1 VPEPEVRDL
10 GLGDIPRI
18 LELEA
23 DLFGPEAWTSGMYRE
38 ELTSPFRAY
47 RGIDDSGVLVA
58 YGGIL
63 LAEEAQVLTIGV
75 ARSHQRRGL
84 GGVLLRDL
92 LFLAGAHAREVF
104 LEVRASDDV
113 ARHLYER
120 HGFTV
125 IARRRDYY
133 PRIGED
139 ALVMRAER
147 PARTGEAPASPP
159 ISDGAAPGHG
169 TKGPGS

>member
-1 VPEPEVRDL
+1 MPAPEIRDL
-10 GLGDIPRI
+10 GLGDVPRI

-23 DLFGPEAWTSGMYRE
+23 DLFGPEAWTAGMYRE

-58 YGGIL
+58 YGGVL

-75 ARSHQRRGL
+75 ARSHQRRGI
-84 GGVLLRDL
+84 GGVLLHDL
-92 LFLAGAHAREVF
+92 LSVAGAHAREVF
-104 LEVRASDDV
+104 LEVRASDEV
-113 ARHLYER
+113 ARRLYER

-125 IARRRDYY
+125 IGRRRNYY

-139 ALVMRAER
+139 ALVMRAGLPR
-147 PARTGEAPASPP
+147 
-159 ISDGAAPGHG
+159 DGR
-169 TKGPGS
+169 

>member
-1 VPEPEVRDL
+1 MPAPEVRDL

-23 DLFGPEAWTSGMYRE
+23 DLFGPEAWTAGMYRE

-47 RGIDDSGVLVA
+47 RGIDDEVLVA
-58 YGGIL
+58 YGGVL

-92 LFLAGAHAREVF
+92 LSLAGAHAREVF

-125 IARRRDYY
+125 IGRRRNYY

-139 ALVMRAER
+139 ALVMRAGLPRER
-147 PARTGEAPASPP
+147 R
-159 ISDGAAPGHG
+159 
-169 TKGPGS
+169 

>member
-1 VPEPEVRDL
+1 MPPPEVRDL
-10 GLGDIPRI
+10 AVGDIPRI

-23 DLFGPEAWTSGMYRE
+23 DLFGPEAWTAGMYRE
-38 ELTSPFRAY
+38 ELSSPFRAY
-47 RGIDDSGVLVA
+47 RGIDDAGALVA

-63 LAEEAQVLTIGV
+63 VAEEAQVLTIGV

-92 LFLAGAHAREVF
+92 LSLAGRHAREVF

-113 ARHLYER
+113 ARRLYER

-125 IARRRDYY
+125 IGRRRDYY

-139 ALVMRAER
+139 ALVMRAELPR
-147 PARTGEAPASPP
+147 DTA
-159 ISDGAAPGHG
+159 
-169 TKGPGS
+169 